1 MTTATD
7 ELRAM
12 LDERG
17 VEWHTPNSLMEELNE
32 SMARKMTFWGDDDC
46 YCAIENFCG
55 GFSLSDLTP
64 AQAIEATLGRGTCR
78 DLGDGQMFIC
88 SECGCTLDIQD
99 ENGEPTMMVDG
110 VADVPKCCPNCKR
123 EVVDG

>member
-1 MTTATD
+1 MTATD

-17 VEWHTPNSLMEELNE
+17 VEYIREGFRNTRIFRPDGVKLRIEQATNQP
-32 SMARKMTFWGDDDC
+32 RDC
-46 YCAIENFCG
+46 QLKITTNFM
-55 GFSLSDLTP
+55 SVKE
-64 AQAIEATLGRGTCR
+64 AVEIIEATLGRGTCR

-123 EVVDG
+123 EVVDE